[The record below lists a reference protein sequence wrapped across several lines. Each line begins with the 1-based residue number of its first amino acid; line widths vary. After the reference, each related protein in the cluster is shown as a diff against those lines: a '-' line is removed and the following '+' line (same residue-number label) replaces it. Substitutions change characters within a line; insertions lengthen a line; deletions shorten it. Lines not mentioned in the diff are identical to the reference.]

1 MTRLLITVVTLASA
15 VAAQGWP
22 LPPTQTGNLYISG
35 YSSANVG
42 EYLPDGT
49 LLRTLTH
56 PTMTNPRGVAVDDD
70 GNLIVVV
77 QTNSRI
83 LRLAPDG
90 THLQTVTHPDLTS
103 GTGISRAPNGNW
115 YVGSFSPG
123 RVVVFD
129 AAWNYVTTI
138 TAAGMN
144 GVNCVSFETSGTG
157 AFAVTS
163 AGANLV
169 YRFDATHTMVGTVGH
184 PNMSSPMSIASDGQG
199 ARFVSNGSSGWIIKF
214 DAAWNPLLSFGQGT
228 LSAPQGIAVDQF
240 GDLTISNFGA
250 STVHRYDT
258 QGALLGSWPLVGVT
272 TGRNMAW
279 QTSPRVLSRAGTV
292 GLGAAVIPEDVL
304 LVSGQA
310 GDAMRRGFL
319 TQSAA
324 FDLTLS
330 APTGTAIPAHFV
342 LYAFLGEPVLGDVT
356 DVTNG
361 IGSMC
366 FAPPLFGGAP
376 IVIANTIGAESLLG
390 TPIFLASPAPST
402 VLSYP
407 TGFGVPATVTI
418 QGVILDTNSAA
429 GPGVAWSVTNA
440 VTVQIS

>member
-1 MTRLLITVVTLASA
+1 MMRLLITIATLGSA
-15 VAAQGWP
+15 VAGQGWL
-22 LPPTQTGNLYISG
+22 LPPAQTGNLYVSG
-35 YSSANVG
+35 YSSGNVG

-49 LLRTLTH
+49 LLRTFTH

-77 QTNSRI
+77 QTSSRV

-90 THLQTVTHPDLTS
+90 TYLQTVTHPDLTS

-115 YVGSFSPG
+115 YVGNFSPG

-129 AAWNYVTTI
+129 GSWNHVTTI
-138 TAAGMN
+138 TAPGMN
-144 GVNCVSFETSGTG
+144 GVNCVSFDTSGTG

-163 AGANLV
+163 ATANLV
-169 YRFDATHTMVGTVGH
+169 YRFDAAHAMVGTVGH
-184 PNMSSPMSIASDGQG
+184 PNMGSPMSIASDGQG
-199 ARFVSNGSSGWIIKF
+199 ARFVSNGASGWIIKF
-214 DAAWNPLLSFGQGT
+214 DAAWNPMLSFGQGT
-228 LSAPQGIAVDQF
+228 LSAPQGIAVDQS
-240 GDLTISNFGA
+240 GDLTISNFSA

-258 QGALLGSWPLVGVT
+258 QGALLGAWPLAGVT

-292 GLGAAVIPEDVL
+292 GLGAGVVPEDVL

-310 GDAMRRGFL
+310 GDAMRRVFL

-330 APTGTAIPAHFV
+330 APTGSAISAQFV
-342 LYAFLGEPVLGDVT
+342 LYAFVGEPTLGDVT
-356 DVTNG
+356 DVTEG

-376 IVIANTIGAESLLG
+376 IVLANTIGAQGLLG
-390 TPIFLASPAPST
+390 TPIFLASPAPTT

-418 QGVILDTNSAA
+418 QGVISDTNSAA
-429 GPGVAWSVTNA
+429 SVAWSVTNA
-440 VTVQIS
+440 VTVQIN